1 MQVFDLTQIHCR
13 IPYQSISQKAGFTV
27 KMSKSLSQ
35 NQIFSHLEEE
45 NLRRLEGNAR
55 VRQFKSGEWIVH
67 YGDAWPYLF
76 LIQKGT
82 VTAIKESMEGRSLTL
97 TTIEEGEL
105 FWGLAFFI
113 ENAPMPAA
121 LKASEDCELFLW
133 SRDDLLP
140 LILESGKLSWELAC
154 LAIQRVQ
161 FASEIV
167 EKLAF
172 QPLTGR
178 VARMLLEQFPA
189 NQNVAP
195 RHLTLDEMASRVGTT
210 REMVCRILYRFAE
223 AGAIQINRTEF
234 IFTDRAILVDFS
246 NNTS

>member
-1 MQVFDLTQIHCR
+1 MTEINSLAQI
-13 IPYQSISQKAGFTV
+13 
-27 KMSKSLSQ
+27 
-35 NQIFSHLEEE
+35 QIFSHLDEKVMQKIESIVH
-45 NLRRLEGNAR
+45 LRKI
-55 VRQFKSGEWIVH
+55 QSGEWIVH
-67 YGDAWPYLF
+67 HGDIWPNLF
-76 LIQKGT
+76 FIQKGQ
-82 VTAIKESMEGRSLTL
+82 VTAIKESPEGRSLTL
-97 TTIEEGEL
+97 ATIGDREV

-121 LKASEDCELFLW
+121 LKATKECELLLW
-133 SRDDLLP
+133 SRDDLMP
-140 LILESGKLSWELAC
+140 LIMENGQLSWDLAC
-154 LAIQRVQ
+154 LAIQRVK

-178 VARMLLEQFPA
+178 LARLLLEQFPA
-189 NQNVAP
+189 SQNVVP

-234 IFTDRAILVDFS
+234 IFTDRAILNDFS
-246 NNTS
+246 KNTG

>member
-1 MQVFDLTQIHCR
+1 MT
-13 IPYQSISQKAGFTV
+13 G
-27 KMSKSLSQ
+27 KSLDQ
-35 NQIFSHLEEE
+35 NQIFSHLVGNDLYRIEE
-45 NLRRLEGNAR
+45 RAK
-55 VRQFKSGEWIVH
+55 RQKIQNGEWIVH
-67 YGDAWPYLF
+67 HGDVWPNLF
-76 LIQKGT
+76 FVEKGQ
-82 VTAIKESMEGRSLTL
+82 VTAIMESPEGRSLTL
-97 TTIEEGEL
+97 VTVGAGEM

-121 LKASEDCELFLW
+121 LRATEDCELLLW

-140 LILESGKLSWELAC
+140 LILENGKLSWELAC

-167 EKLAF
+167 EQLAF

-178 VARMLLEQFPA
+178 LARLLLEQYPA
-189 NQNVAP
+189 SQSVVP

-234 IFTDRAILVDFS
+234 VFTDRGILDDFS
-246 NNTS
+246 KNTG

>member
-1 MQVFDLTQIHCR
+1 
-13 IPYQSISQKAGFTV
+13 
-27 KMSKSLSQ
+27 
-35 NQIFSHLEEE
+35 
-45 NLRRLEGNAR
+45 
-55 VRQFKSGEWIVH
+55 
-67 YGDAWPYLF
+67 
-76 LIQKGT
+76 
-82 VTAIKESMEGRSLTL
+82 LTL
-97 TTIEEGEL
+97 TTISKGEI

-113 ENAPMPAA
+113 ESAPMPAA
-121 LKASEDCELFLW
+121 LKATENCEMLLW
-133 SRDDLLP
+133 SRNELLP
-140 LILESGKLSWELAC
+140 YILADGKLSWELYC

-178 VARMLLEQFPA
+178 IARLLLEQFPA
-189 NQNVAP
+189 SQHIAP

-234 IFTDRAILVDFS
+234 IFTNRSILDEYAQ
-246 NNTS
+246 NTG

>member
-1 MQVFDLTQIHCR
+1 MAD
-13 IPYQSISQKAGFTV
+13 
-27 KMSKSLSQ
+27 KSLTQ
-35 NQIFSHLEEE
+35 NQIFSRLHENDLQQIESRAHLQKFQ
-45 NLRRLEGNAR
+45 N
-55 VRQFKSGEWIVH
+55 GEWIVH
-67 YGDAWPYLF
+67 HGDVWPTLF
-76 LIQKGT
+76 FVEKGQ
-82 VTAIKESMEGRSLTL
+82 VTAIMESPEGRSLTL
-97 TTIEEGEL
+97 VTVGVGEV

-121 LKASEDCELFLW
+121 LRATEDCELLLW
-133 SRDDLLP
+133 SRKDLMP
-140 LILESGKLSWELAC
+140 LILKNGNLSWELAC

-178 VARMLLEQFPA
+178 VARLLLEQFPA
-189 NQNVAP
+189 SQSVVP

-234 IFTDRAILVDFS
+234 VFTNRDILDKFS
-246 NNTS
+246 QNTN

>member
-1 MQVFDLTQIHCR
+1 MKIT
-13 IPYQSISQKAGFTV
+13 
-27 KMSKSLSQ
+27 KSLSQ
-35 NQIFSHLEEE
+35 NQIFSHLEEDDFH
-45 NLRRLEGNAR
+45 RLEDSAR
-55 VRQFKSGEWIVH
+55 IRQFKNGEWIVH
-67 YGDAWPYLF
+67 HGDIWPYLF
-76 LIQKGT
+76 VIQKGT
-82 VTAIKESMEGRSLTL
+82 VTAIKESLEGRSLTL
-97 TTIEEGEL
+97 MTIEDGEM

-121 LKASEDCELFLW
+121 LKASEDCELLLW

-140 LILESGKLSWELAC
+140 LILEDGKLSWELAC
-154 LAIQRVQ
+154 MAIQRVQ

-178 VARMLLEQFPA
+178 VARLLLEQFPA
-189 NQNVAP
+189 TQNVVP

-234 IFTDRAILVDFS
+234 IFTDRDILEGYTGSS
-246 NNTS
+246 N

>member
-1 MQVFDLTQIHCR
+1 MEEDDLH
-13 IPYQSISQKAGFTV
+13 
-27 KMSKSLSQ
+27 
-35 NQIFSHLEEE
+35 
-45 NLRRLEGNAR
+45 RLEGSAR
-55 VRQFKSGEWIVH
+55 IRQFKSGEWIVH
-67 YGDAWPYLF
+67 HGDVWPYMF
-76 LIQKGT
+76 VIHKGT
-82 VTAIKESMEGRSLTL
+82 VTAIMESMEGRSLTL
-97 TTIEEGEL
+97 TTIGEREL

-121 LKASEDCELFLW
+121 LKASEDCELLLW

-140 LILESGKLSWELAC
+140 LLLENGKLSWELAC

-178 VARMLLEQFPA
+178 VAHLLLEQFPA
-189 NQNVAP
+189 TQNVVP

-234 IFTDRAILVDFS
+234 VFTDRDILEGY
-246 NNTS
+246 TE

>member
-1 MQVFDLTQIHCR
+1 MNDSHLLLSKHPVF
-13 IPYQSISQKAGFTV
+13 S
-27 KMSKSLSQ
+27 SLSQ
-35 NQIFSHLEEE
+35 VEID
-45 NLRRLEGNAR
+45 RL
-55 VRQFKSGEWIVH
+55 VRSANVQTYKGTEWIVH
-67 YGDAWPYLF
+67 NRDVWPNLF
-76 LIQKGT
+76 LIQKGQ
-82 VTAIKESMEGRSLTL
+82 VIAIKESAEGRSLTL
-97 TTIEEGEL
+97 ATLNEGEV

-121 LKASEDCELFLW
+121 LKAMKNCELLLW

-140 LILESGKLSWELAC
+140 LILEHGQLSWELAC
-154 LAIQRVQ
+154 LSIQRVQ

-178 VARMLLEQFPA
+178 VARLLLEQFPA
-189 NQNVAP
+189 GQTVAP

-234 IFTDRAILVDFS
+234 VFTDRNILDDYS
-246 NNTS
+246 KNTG

>member
-1 MQVFDLTQIHCR
+1 M
-13 IPYQSISQKAGFTV
+13 AV
-27 KMSKSLSQ
+27 KTLGQ
-35 NQIFSHLEEE
+35 NQIFSHLDGNDLHRVEERAH
-45 NLRRLEGNAR
+45 RRKFQTG
-55 VRQFKSGEWIVH
+55 KWIVH
-67 YGDAWPYLF
+67 HGDVWPNLF
-76 LIQKGT
+76 FVDKGQ
-82 VTAIKESMEGRSLTL
+82 VTAIMESPEGRSLTL
-97 TTIEEGEL
+97 ATLGEGEI

-113 ENAPMPAA
+113 EYAPMPAA
-121 LKASEDCELFLW
+121 LKATEDCELLLW
-133 SRDDLLP
+133 SREDLLP
-140 LILESGKLSWELAC
+140 LMMENGRLSWELAC

-178 VARMLLEQFPA
+178 LARLLLEQFPA
-189 NQNVAP
+189 SQSVVP

-234 IFTDRAILVDFS
+234 VFTDRSILDEYS
-246 NNTS
+246 RNTG

>member
-1 MQVFDLTQIHCR
+1 M
-13 IPYQSISQKAGFTV
+13 KAN
-27 KMSKSLSQ
+27 KSLFQ
-35 NQIFSHLEEE
+35 NPIFS
-45 NLRRLEGNAR
+45 NLDEDILHRIEASAQTC
-55 VRQFKSGEWIVH
+55 QFKNGDWIVH
-67 YGDAWPYLF
+67 HGDVWPKLF
-76 LIQKGT
+76 FVQKGQ
-82 VTAIKESMEGRSLTL
+82 VTAIKESPEGRSLTL
-97 TTIEEGEL
+97 ASIGEGDL

-121 LKASEDCELFLW
+121 LRASKDCELLLW
-133 SRDDLLP
+133 SRDELMP
-140 LILESGKLSWELAC
+140 LVLENGRLSWELSC

-178 VARMLLEQFPA
+178 VARLLLEQFPA
-189 NQNVAP
+189 SQNIAP

-234 IFTDRAILVDFS
+234 VFTDRDILNDYS
-246 NNTS
+246 QNTG

>member
-1 MQVFDLTQIHCR
+1 MTEINAL
-13 IPYQSISQKAGFTV
+13 A
-27 KMSKSLSQ
+27 Q
-35 NQIFSHLEEE
+35 NQIFSHLDE
-45 NLRRLEGNAR
+45 NVLQKIESIALIRKF
-55 VRQFKSGEWIVH
+55 QSGEWMVH
-67 YGDAWPYLF
+67 HGDVWPNLF
-76 LIQKGT
+76 FIRKGQ
-82 VTAIKESMEGRSLTL
+82 VTAIKESAEGRSLTL
-97 TTIEEGEL
+97 ATIGAGEI
-105 FWGLAFFI
+105 FWGLAFFL

-121 LKASEDCELFLW
+121 LKATQDCELLFW
-133 SRDDLLP
+133 SRDNLLP
-140 LILESGKLSWELAC
+140 LIMKNGQLSWKLAC

-189 NQNVAP
+189 SKNVAP

-234 IFTDRAILVDFS
+234 VFTDRDILEDYTGS
-246 NNTS
+246 SG

>member
-1 MQVFDLTQIHCR
+1 MTEGYPLNEN
-13 IPYQSISQKAGFTV
+13 K
-27 KMSKSLSQ
+27 
-35 NQIFSHLEEE
+35 IFAHLEGDV
-45 NLRRLEGNAR
+45 LQKLGSAAR
-55 VRQFKSGEWIVH
+55 KKRYQNGEWIVH
-67 YGDAWPYLF
+67 HGDIWPNMFIILMG
-76 LIQKGT
+76 Q
-82 VTAIKESMEGRSLTL
+82 VMAIKESPEGRSLTL
-97 TTIEEGEL
+97 AAFSRGDV

-121 LKASEDCELFLW
+121 LRASETCELLLW
-133 SRDDLLP
+133 SQDELMPFIADDGRLA
-140 LILESGKLSWELAC
+140 WELSR
-154 LAIQRVQ
+154 LAIQRAQ

-178 VARMLLEQFPA
+178 VARLLLEQFPIS
-189 NQNVAP
+189 QKVVP

-234 IFTDRAILVDFS
+234 VFTDRGVLEEITK
-246 NNTS
+246 NTA

>member
-1 MQVFDLTQIHCR
+1 MKIT
-13 IPYQSISQKAGFTV
+13 
-27 KMSKSLSQ
+27 KSLSQ
-35 NQIFSHLEEE
+35 NQVFSHLEEDD
-45 NLRRLEGNAR
+45 LHRIEGSAFI
-55 VRQFKSGEWIVH
+55 RQFKNGEWIVH
-67 YGDAWPYLF
+67 HGDIWPYMF
-76 LIQKGT
+76 AVHKGA
-82 VTAIKESMEGRSLTL
+82 VTAIMESLEGRSLTL
-97 TTIEEGEL
+97 TTIAEGEL
-105 FWGLAFFI
+105 FWGLAFYI

-121 LKASEDCELFLW
+121 LKASQDCELFLW

-140 LILESGKLSWELAC
+140 LIIENGKLSWELAC
-154 LAIQRVQ
+154 LVIQRVQ

-178 VARMLLEQFPA
+178 VARLLLEQFPA
-189 NQNVAP
+189 GQNVVP

-234 IFTDRAILVDFS
+234 VFTDRDILES
-246 NNTS
+246 YAE

>member
-1 MQVFDLTQIHCR
+1 MEPKNGL
-13 IPYQSISQKAGFTV
+13 A
-27 KMSKSLSQ
+27 Q
-35 NQIFSHLEEE
+35 NKIFSHLNDAELHKIESDAQK
-45 NLRRLEGNAR
+45 RF
-55 VRQFKSGEWIVH
+55 FKSSEWIVH
-67 YGDAWPYLF
+67 YGEIWPNLF
-76 LIQKGT
+76 FIRTGKII
-82 VTAIKESMEGRSLTL
+82 AIKESSEGRSLTL
-97 TTIEEGEL
+97 ATFGSGEI

-121 LKASEDCELFLW
+121 LKATEDCDLFLW
-133 SRDDLLP
+133 SRDNLLP
-140 LILESGKLSWELAC
+140 LILANGRLSWELAC
-154 LAIQRVQ
+154 LAIHRVQ

-178 VARMLLEQFPA
+178 VARLLLEQFPA
-189 NQNVAP
+189 SQTVVP

-234 IFTDRAILVDFS
+234 VFTDRGILDEFS
-246 NNTS
+246 RNTS

>member
-1 MQVFDLTQIHCR
+1 M
-13 IPYQSISQKAGFTV
+13 KAN
-27 KMSKSLSQ
+27 KSLFQ
-35 NQIFSHLEEE
+35 NPIFSHLDEDILHRIE
-45 NLRRLEGNAR
+45 ASAQTC
-55 VRQFKSGEWIVH
+55 QFKNGDWIVH
-67 YGDAWPYLF
+67 HGDVWPKLF
-76 LIQKGT
+76 FVQKGQ
-82 VTAIKESMEGRSLTL
+82 VTAIKESPEGRSLTL
-97 TTIEEGEL
+97 ASIGEGDL

-121 LKASEDCELFLW
+121 LRASKDCKLLLW
-133 SRDDLLP
+133 SRDELMP
-140 LILESGKLSWELAC
+140 LVLENGRLSWELSC

-178 VARMLLEQFPA
+178 VARLLLEQFPA
-189 NQNVAP
+189 SQNIAP

-234 IFTDRAILVDFS
+234 VFTDRDILNDYS
-246 NNTS
+246 QNTG

>member
-1 MQVFDLTQIHCR
+1 MDAGN
-13 IPYQSISQKAGFTV
+13 SISQ
-27 KMSKSLSQ
+27 
-35 NQIFSHLEEE
+35 NRIFSHLDEGDL
-45 NLRRLEGNAR
+45 NKMLAKSHQRRF
-55 VRQFKSGEWIVH
+55 QSGEWIVH
-67 YGDAWPYLF
+67 HGEVWPNLF
-76 LIQKGT
+76 FIHSGQ
-82 VTAIKESMEGRSLTL
+82 VTAIMESPEGRSLTL
-97 TTIEEGEL
+97 TTIEAGEV

-121 LKASEDCELFLW
+121 LKATQDCEIQQW
-133 SRDDLLP
+133 SRDDLRP
-140 LILESGKLSWELAC
+140 FIIENGQLSWELSC
-154 LAIQRVQ
+154 LAIRRVR

-178 VARMLLEQFPA
+178 VARLLLEQFPA
-189 NQNVAP
+189 SQNVVP

-234 IFTDRAILVDFS
+234 VFTDRGILDEFS
-246 NNTS
+246 KSTG

>member
-1 MQVFDLTQIHCR
+1 MKIT
-13 IPYQSISQKAGFTV
+13 KA
-27 KMSKSLSQ
+27 LSQ
-35 NQIFSHLEEE
+35 NQIFSQLEEDDLHKIE
-45 NLRRLEGNAR
+45 SSAR
-55 VRQFKSGEWIVH
+55 IRQFESGEWIVH
-67 YGDAWPYLF
+67 HGDIWPYLF
-76 LIQKGT
+76 VIHKGA
-82 VTAIKESMEGRSLTL
+82 VTAIMESLEGRSLTL
-97 TTIEEGEL
+97 MTIEEGEL

-121 LKASEDCELFLW
+121 LKVSEDCELFLW
-133 SRDDLLP
+133 SREDLLP
-140 LILESGKLSWELAC
+140 LILENGKLSWDLAC

-178 VARMLLEQFPA
+178 VARLLLEQFPA
-189 NQNVAP
+189 TQNVVP

-234 IFTDRAILVDFS
+234 VFTDRDILEGY
-246 NNTS
+246 TE

>member
-1 MQVFDLTQIHCR
+1 MIEDNSF
-13 IPYQSISQKAGFTV
+13 
-27 KMSKSLSQ
+27 SQ
-35 NQIFSHLEEE
+35 NRVFSHLNNEMLHKLKSSAC
-45 NLRRLEGNAR
+45 NLS
-55 VRQFKSGEWIVH
+55 FKSGDWLVH
-67 YGDAWPYLF
+67 HGEIWPNLF
-76 LIQKGT
+76 FIRRGA
-82 VTAIKESMEGRSLTL
+82 VTAVMESPEGRSLTL
-97 TTIEEGEL
+97 TTIRKGEV

-121 LKASEDCELFLW
+121 LEATEECELLLW

-140 LILESGKLSWELAC
+140 LILEDGKLSWELSC

-178 VARMLLEQFPA
+178 VARLLLEQFPVS
-189 NQNVAP
+189 QNVVP

-234 IFTDRAILVDFS
+234 IFTDRDILDEFS
-246 NNTS
+246 RITG

>member
-1 MQVFDLTQIHCR
+1 MESR
-13 IPYQSISQKAGFTV
+13 
-27 KMSKSLSQ
+27 KSLAQ
-35 NQIFSHLEEE
+35 IQIFSHLSEETLQIIE
-45 NLRRLEGNAR
+45 ACSHSRKF
-55 VRQFKSGEWIVH
+55 QSGDWIVYH
-67 YGDAWPYLF
+67 EDVWPNLF
-76 LIQKGT
+76 CVEKGQ
-82 VTAIKESMEGRSLTL
+82 VTAIMESPEGRSLTL
-97 TTIEEGEL
+97 VTIGEGDV

-121 LKASEDCELFLW
+121 LKATGDCELLLW

-140 LILESGKLSWELAC
+140 LIVENGKLSWDLAC

-178 VARMLLEQFPA
+178 VARLLLEQYPA
-189 NQNVAP
+189 SQNVVP

-234 IFTDRAILVDFS
+234 VFTDRSILDNFS
-246 NNTS
+246 QNTG